1 MSVLDCRKIQR
12 FGGDTASIFSSEGA
26 GSMFLRNVGFNGPC
40 KHFRRKGSQHYLM
53 HDPEIGCKNI
63 QCFFLNRN
71 QHSLNSFQIH
81 EEVAVDK

>member
-1 MSVLDCRKIQR
+1 
-12 FGGDTASIFSSEGA
+12 
-26 GSMFLRNVGFNGPC
+26 
-40 KHFRRKGSQHYLM
+40 LM